1 LETIEKIAVPVLI
14 VQAISVVFMLTLD
27 SIAVPSQRIYEI
39 FLAAD
44 ILAFGLLAH
53 VWVST
58 KTGDTP
64 RSTTLLAW
72 GLAIMLIFA
81 AGFIYS

>member
-1 LETIEKIAVPVLI
+1 LELIEKITVPVII
-14 VQAISVVFMLTLD
+14 VQAISVVFMWTLD
-27 SIAVPSQRIYEI
+27 SIALASQRIYLV
-39 FLAAD
+39 FLSAD
-44 ILAFGLLAH
+44 LLGFALLCH

-58 KTGDTP
+58 KTGAQP

-72 GLAIMLIFA
+72 GLAIMLLFA

>member
-1 LETIEKIAVPVLI
+1 METIEKIAVPVLI

-27 SIAVPSQRIYEI
+27 SLALASQRIYMV

-44 ILAFGLLAH
+44 ILAFALLAH

-58 KTGDTP
+58 KTGVPP

>member
-1 LETIEKIAVPVLI
+1 LDSIERIAIPVLI
-14 VQAISVVFMLTLD
+14 VQAISVVFTWTLD
-27 SIAVPSQRIYEI
+27 ALSIANQRVYIL
-39 FLAAD
+39 FLSAD
-44 ILAFGLLAH
+44 LLGFALLAH

-64 RSTTLLAW
+64 RGTTLMAW
-72 GLAIMLIFA
+72 GLAIMLLFV

>member
-1 LETIEKIAVPVLI
+1 MELIEKITVPVII
-14 VQAISVVFMLTLD
+14 VQAISVVFMWTLD
-27 SIAVPSQRIYEI
+27 SIALASQRIYLV
-39 FLAAD
+39 FLSAD
-44 ILAFGLLAH
+44 LLGFALLRH

-58 KTGDTP
+58 KTGVQP

-72 GLAIMLIFA
+72 GLAIMLLFA